1 MTLGDLL
8 KVQGKQAQLIHC
20 MGINTALTSVG
31 TATFPILFTLLVPS
45 NDNSHPDMYMTVQIL
60 SSCLLLL
67 ASLLTFLISLVSSSS
82 KRE

>member
-8 KVQGKQAQLIHC
+8 KVQEKQAQLIHC

-31 TATFPILFTLLVPS
+31 TAIFPILFTLLVPS
-45 NDNSHPDMYMTVQIL
+45 NDSHPDMYMTVQIL